1 MAHLF
6 SFLRRQTFEG
16 ERAMHAVYI
25 LHQHLRRYCR
35 AVHLKR
41 LAALMACVSA
51 ALVSQR
57 ITLSELGRALP
68 SRARVKHSIKRVD
81 RLLGNPQL
89 AAERFDIYRAIA
101 RLLLG
106 RVQRPLVLVD
116 WSDLSADRRWQLLRA
131 ALPVGGR
138 ALSLYEEVHPLRH
151 FANRRVHKA
160 FLRNLKALLPQDARP
175 ILITD
180 AGFRAPWF
188 KAVSQLGWHW
198 IGRVRNRDYVRALDG
213 PTWVGCKSL
222 YANANARPRVLG
234 AYELVRSNAIRCNL
248 YLVKRCK
255 KYRVHKS
262 VFGKRVRSNQSLK
275 QARAQREPWL
285 LAASPSLA
293 TLAATEIV
301 NFYAQRMQIEE
312 AFRDLKCD
320 RYGLGFELNLSRARQ
335 RIATL
340 LLIASLALLVLWQ
353 IGSAAIIHGVHLRYQ
368 SNTRQMRPVLSVIYL
383 ACLML
388 RRVSYDSPPRMRS
401 LLHSQSVFPP
411 TTALNN
417 L

>member
-1 MAHLF
+1 
-6 SFLRRQTFEG
+6 
-16 ERAMHAVYI
+16 V
-25 LHQHLRRYCR
+25 
-35 AVHLKR
+35 
-41 LAALMACVSA
+41 ACVSA
-51 ALVSQR
+51 ALVGQR

-101 RLLLG
+101 RLLLAK
-106 RVQRPLVLVD
+106 VQRPLILVD
-116 WSDLSADRRWQLLRA
+116 WSDLTSDRRWQLLRA

-138 ALSLYEEVHPLRH
+138 ALTLYEEVHPLRH
-151 FANRRVHKA
+151 FANRRVHQR
-160 FLRNLKALLPQDARP
+160 FLRKLKALLPDDAIP

-180 AGFRAPWF
+180 AGFRGPWF
-188 KAVSQLGWHW
+188 KAASRLGWHW
-198 IGRVRNRDYVRALDG
+198 IGRVRNRDYVRPQGSFMWA
-213 PTWVGCKSL
+213 GCKTL
-222 YANANARPRVLG
+222 YAKASARPQALG
-234 AYELVRSNAIRCNL
+234 MHELVRSNPVACHL
-248 YLVKRCK
+248 YLIKRRK
-255 KYRVHKS
+255 KHRVHKS

-293 TLAATEIV
+293 ALAAIDIV

-320 RYGLGFELNLSRARQ
+320 RYGLGFELNLSRARE

-340 LLIASLALLVLWQ
+340 LLIASLALMVLWQ
-353 IGSAAIIHGVHLRYQ
+353 IGSAALVHGLHLQYQ
-368 SNTRQMRPVLSVIYL
+368 SNTRITRPVLSVINL

-388 RRVSYDSPPRMRS
+388 RQVSYSSPPRN
-401 LLHSQSVFPP
+401 LLTHLQTSPP
-411 TTALNN
+411 LSAAAFNAL
-417 L
+417 